1 MCGIAGVVYDDGRP
15 PGVATLEA
23 MARQLWHRGP
33 DGGGVHAFRGAGLA
47 HRRLSILDL
56 SEAAAQPMLAQDS
69 RSAIVFNGEIYNF
82 QDLRAEL
89 EHRGHVFRSS
99 GDTEVALALYEHD
112 GPDGLQRLDGMFAL
126 GIWDDARQR
135 LVLARDRTGKKPLFV
150 YEDREKLIFGSE
162 IKAILAHP
170 EVDRTMNPEAL
181 PQYLCHGY
189 VPSPATFYS
198 RVRRL
203 PAAATEV
210 ITWQGGRRTS
220 RGPRVFWDFPVAPT
234 VAQDELR
241 AERRTRELFFA
252 AVKKRMVAD
261 VPLGAFLSG
270 GVDSSLVVAAMA
282 LQSPSPVKTFTVGFA
297 GHPTYDE
304 SRWARIVAKRWGT
317 EHTELQM
324 QPASFDQVEKLAW
337 NFDEPFGASSAVP
350 TFLLASLARDHV
362 KVILNGDGGDD
373 LYAGYERFLGASLA
387 ERLPS
392 PARALLAAGGRLPRP
407 EAFRSMTARIQRL
420 AVQAG
425 RPLPDRIRGWLC
437 YFEGPELLRLL
448 RGGGELA
455 SDDALG
461 RSYRETLARAQGADP
476 VNALLYLNAR
486 TYLLDDLNVK
496 VDRASMA
503 ASLETRSPFL
513 DTALIEHAFSL
524 PGGFKL
530 RGRTYKAVLKQSMRD
545 LLPKEII
552 QRKKMGFGV
561 PLGQWFRGELK
572 GYLEERILAS
582 GSRIH
587 EHLHRAEVERLF
599 DRHAAGLQDYG
610 QQFWVLLMLE
620 LWLRR
625 EEQARAQA

>member
-1 MCGIAGVVYDDGRP
+1 MCGIAGVIYDDRRP
-15 PGVATLEA
+15 PEVPVLEA
-23 MARQLWHRGP
+23 MAHQILHRGP
-33 DGGGVHAFRGAGLA
+33 DGAGVHTFRGVGLA

-56 SEAAAQPMLAQDS
+56 TDAAAQPMLSGDG

-82 QDLRAEL
+82 QELRAEL
-89 EHRGHVFRSS
+89 EQRGHTFHST

-150 YEDREKLIFGSE
+150 YEDKEKLIFGSE

-170 EVDRTMNPEAL
+170 DVDRAMNLEAL

-189 VPSPATFYS
+189 VPSPETFYAS
-198 RVRRL
+198 IRRL
-203 PAAATEV
+203 PPAAIEV
-210 ITWQGGRRTS
+210 IHWGAGRRTS
-220 RGPRVFWDFPVAPT
+220 RGPQAFWDFPIAPSVAP
-234 VAQDELR
+234 DEAR
-241 AERRTRELFFA
+241 AERRTRELFFS
-252 AVKKRMVAD
+252 AVKRRMVAD

-282 LQSPSPVKTFTVGFA
+282 LQSPTPIKTFTVGFE
-297 GHPTYDE
+297 GHPEYDE

-317 EHTELQM
+317 DHTELQM

-337 NFDEPFGASSAVP
+337 HFDEPFGASSAVP
-350 TFLLASLARDHV
+350 TFLLASLARGHV

-387 ERLPS
+387 ERLPRS
-392 PARALLAAGGRLPRP
+392 ARAVLGVGGQLPHP
-407 EAFRSMTARIQRL
+407 QAFRSLPARLQRL
-420 AVQAG
+420 AMQAG
-425 RPLPDRIRGWLC
+425 RPMADRVRGWLC
-437 YFEGPELLRLL
+437 FFEGPALMRLL
-448 RGGGELA
+448 RDERGDRG
-455 SDDALG
+455 SDEALG
-461 RSYRETLARAQGADP
+461 RSYREALERAGGTDSI
-476 VNALLYLNAR
+476 NALLYLNAR
-486 TYLLDDLNVK
+486 TYLLDHLNVK

-524 PGGFKL
+524 PGRLKL
-530 RGRTYKAVLKQSMRD
+530 RGRTYKAVLKRSMRD
-545 LLPKEII
+545 LLPPEIM

-587 EHLHRAEVERLF
+587 QHLDRAEIERIF
-599 DRHAAGLQDYG
+599 ARHAAGLQDYG

-625 EEQARAQA
+625 EHEAQAW